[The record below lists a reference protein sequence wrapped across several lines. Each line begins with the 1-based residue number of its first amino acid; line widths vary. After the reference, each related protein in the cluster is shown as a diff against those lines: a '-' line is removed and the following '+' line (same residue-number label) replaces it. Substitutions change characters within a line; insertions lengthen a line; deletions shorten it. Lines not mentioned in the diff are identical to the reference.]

1 VIADLVQSEQLVL
14 HDPVVELESAD
25 PEQQAARPPF
35 RDEAAPA
42 VRIGQQEKTGDHRDE
57 PARVKQA
64 VRYQPDGHRGLV
76 VEVMP
81 VQQLVEDRLV
91 DERHQAY
98 PGQHPGPDASP
109 GLLARRV
116 IPGAS
121 TVRRGHRVAPPA
133 YS

>member
-1 VIADLVQSEQLVL
+1 MSLASVSCPAAAMISAVSLTRLSGRRRTGSIPMTAQL
-14 HDPVVELESAD
+14 SR
-25 PEQQAARPPF
+25 Q
-35 RDEAAPA
+35 PA

-64 VRYQPDGHRGLV
+64 VRHQPDGQRGLV

-98 PGQHPGPDASP
+98 P
-109 GLLARRV
+109 
-116 IPGAS
+116 
-121 TVRRGHRVAPPA
+121 
-133 YS
+133 